1 MKVYYRLL
9 CQAICVF
16 LLYANANGQSLRPF
30 LGEPDTTAP
39 DKLTPRHGIRYNARG
54 YDRPKLKKIS
64 KTSAWLTRRGFESI
78 IPDFKDYSNQ
88 MGVES
93 QIPAWIDSAWDEI
106 KSKWVDCGGRYAN
119 IANNFNQRSLYIIVE
134 PAPFWLPSWKI
145 YGAGMTDGRTIRA
158 LTVWADVEKGSGW
171 VRKFDQLVQWEIG
184 NALMLAAGNMW
195 NGTIDG
201 EIGHRS
207 PCGK

>member
-16 LLYANANGQSLRPF
+16 LFYANANAQLLRPF

-39 DKLTPRHGIRYNARG
+39 DKLTPRYAIRYNARG
-54 YDRPKLKKIS
+54 YDRPRLKKID
-64 KTSAWLTRRGFESI
+64 KTSTWLTRRGLESI
-78 IPDFKDYSNQ
+78 IPEFKDYSNQ

-106 KSKWVDCGGRYAN
+106 KSKWVACGGQYAN
-119 IANNFNQRSLYIIVE
+119 IATRFNPRSLYVVVE
-134 PAPFWLPSWKI
+134 PAPFWLPHWSF
-145 YGAGMTDGRTIRA
+145 YAAGSTDGRTIRA
-158 LTVWADVEKGSGW
+158 LNVWADVETGSTW
-171 VRKFDQLVQWEIG
+171 VRKFDQLVQWEMG
-184 NALMLAAGNMW
+184 NALMLSGGKLW
-195 NGTIDG
+195 NGRLDG
-201 EIGHRS
+201 EIGDRS